1 MRTSYLVAALIIEKL
16 VNRLCQTRL
25 KGIVTDAPGA
35 AIANAMVLI
44 HWDSD
49 GSTVGL
55 ASNVGI
61 KEDLVMRTKA
71 DGTFEVD
78 LPPGFYDIFTSAMA
92 FSPACRKVRMKGSET
107 QEIKL
112 RLKPDALY
120 TAEMGNRVKAAPPK
134 R

>member
-1 MRTSYLVAALIIEKL
+1 MRILILLVLSSFAPSTGFG
-16 VNRLCQTRL
+16 QTRL
-25 KGIVTDAPGA
+25 KSIVTDSSGA

-44 HWDSD
+44 HWDSA

-71 DGTFEVD
+71 DGTFNVD
-78 LPPGFYDIFTSAMA
+78 LPPGFYDLFATATA
-92 FSPACRKVRMKGSET
+92 FSPTCRKVRTKGGET

-112 RLKPDALY
+112 RLKPDPLY
-120 TAEMGNRVKAAPPK
+120 TAEMGNRVKTAPPK